1 MMALKIDNKL
11 MKWARDITF
20 SFGAK
25 TPESTLVKEMKNLI
39 PADTQ
44 YTDAE
49 IIQALIKA
57 RETY

>member
-1 MMALKIDNKL
+1 MTVLKIDNKL
-11 MKWARDITF
+11 MNLARDVTF

-25 TPESTLVKEMKNLI
+25 TPERVLVEETKKLI